1 MFQDNLLTID
11 ASNQSYIVDNI
22 DNIEGNRNINDISCI
37 NFINGT
43 QSIIEISSNFNINI
57 IGSESMDKDNYYFN
71 YASDLL
77 LEAGNKAILCIS
89 KINDNHYISCS
100 IYSK

>member
-1 MFQDNLLTID
+1 MLTNLLTID
-11 ASNQSYIVDNI
+11 ACNQSYIVDNI
-22 DNIEGNRNINDISCI
+22 DVDTNIDDISCI

-43 QSIIEISSNFNINI
+43 QSIIEISSNSNINI
-57 IGSESMDKDNYYFN
+57 IGSERMDKNNYYFN

-77 LEAGNKAILCIS
+77 LEAGNKGILCIS
-89 KINDNHYISCS
+89 KINENHYISCS